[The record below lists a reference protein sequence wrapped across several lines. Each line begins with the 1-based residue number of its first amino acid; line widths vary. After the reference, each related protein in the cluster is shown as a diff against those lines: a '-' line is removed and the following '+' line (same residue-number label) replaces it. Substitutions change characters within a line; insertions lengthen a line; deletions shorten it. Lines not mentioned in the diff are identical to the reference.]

1 MILLLHILFWI
12 PVVLLFHS
20 YILFPLW
27 LEIRFSLSGKKTH
40 PARKD
45 HRPAVSVIIPAY
57 NEESIIEEK
66 IRSIYAGNYPD
77 DRTEVL
83 VMSDASTDRTDSI
96 VRKLTEEFP
105 TLHFYRTDRR
115 TGKPGILNQLVP
127 KATGEL
133 LLLTDANVLLDHNTI
148 PLLAA
153 HFADPE
159 LGLADTQLVGLGQE
173 RGIALQEKKYT
184 GREVKIKFLEGSL
197 WGIIMGPSGA
207 CYALRKD
214 LYSPIPDNFL
224 VDDFYLNMK
233 VLEKGKKA
241 IVEPEAR
248 VYEDVTQ
255 SFKEAFRRKTR
266 IATGNFQNLRA
277 FRHLYRNIFRP
288 TGFCFWSHKGIRWL
302 GPWLILSNL
311 LAAILLAPYHL
322 IYLLALG
329 FHLLIFLLIVLD
341 NLLGFFGK
349 QIVILRFVTHF
360 YSMNLALASGFIN
373 ALKGV
378 RSNVWEPTKRNP
390 QRKQ

>member
-1 MILLLHILFWI
+1 MNLLLQIIFWV
-12 PVVLLFHS
+12 PVALLFHS

-27 LEIRFSLSGKKTH
+27 LEIRFARSGRKKH
-40 PARKD
+40 PVHKGFS
-45 HRPAVSVIIPAY
+45 PSVSVIIPAY
-57 NEESIIEEK
+57 NEESIIEKK
-66 IRSIYAGNYPD
+66 IRSIYAGDYPAD
-77 DRTEVL
+77 KLEVL
-83 VMSDASTDRTDSI
+83 VMSDASTDNTDSI
-96 VRKLTEEFP
+96 VRRLAGEYP
-105 TLHFYRTDRR
+105 SLHFFRSGRR
-115 TGKPGILNQLVP
+115 TGKPGILNQMVK

-133 LLLTDANVLLDHNTI
+133 LLLTDANVLLDPQTI

-153 HFADPE
+153 HFADAD
-159 LGLADTQLVGLGQE
+159 LGLADTQLVGLGHE

-207 CYALRKD
+207 CYALRRE
-214 LYSPIPDNFL
+214 LYTPVPDNFL
-224 VDDFYLNMK
+224 VDDFYINMK
-233 VLEKGKKA
+233 VLEQGKKA

-255 SFKEAFRRKTR
+255 TFREAFRRKTR
-266 IATGNFQNLRA
+266 IATGNFQNLWT

-288 TGFCFWSHKGIRWL
+288 TAFCFWSHKGIRWL
-302 GPWLILSNL
+302 GPWLLLANL
-311 LAAILLAPYHL
+311 LAALLLAPAHL

-329 FHLLIFLLIVLD
+329 IHLLIFLLIALD

-360 YSMNLALASGFIN
+360 YSMNLALATGFIK

-390 QRKQ
+390 QG